1 MRSFIYTKAA
11 MEERSCPYHTLFW
24 VFSIIAQQQGINSRK
39 PLKNPFTFFWN
50 ATLPQIYRRLNQM
63 EKKGWLTA
71 VIEHQKGKPSRKV
84 YKLTRKGLKEFR
96 RWLEEPVE
104 VPQPKNPLML
114 KIFFG
119 NQMDRDQLA
128 IHLRN
133 IKEYH
138 TSLVKQYEKEV
149 KPIIQRYASI
159 IGASN
164 DARYWALTLEFGR
177 MHAKMVAEW
186 CQRLLKTSN
195 EETVPGITKLASPLR
210 QGGSCHPVRG
220 H

>member
-1 MRSFIYTKAA
+1 
-11 MEERSCPYHTLFW
+11 
-24 VFSIIAQQQGINSRK
+24 
-39 PLKNPFTFFWN
+39 
-50 ATLPQIYRRLNQM
+50 
-63 EKKGWLTA
+63 
-71 VIEHQKGKPSRKV
+71 
-84 YKLTRKGLKEFR
+84 
-96 RWLEEPVE
+96 VE

-220 H
+220 HQKKAISIRVCTVRPIFSGDSGYEVESKNNLVYHLFHSCDRLQGDCTGW